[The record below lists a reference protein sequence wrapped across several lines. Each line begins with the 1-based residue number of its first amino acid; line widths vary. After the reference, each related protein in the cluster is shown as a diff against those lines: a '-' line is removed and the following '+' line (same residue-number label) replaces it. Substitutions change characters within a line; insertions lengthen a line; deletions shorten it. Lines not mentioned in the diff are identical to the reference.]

1 LSLLASL
8 LSIAVILLRS
18 GPAHANSLEELKN
31 LSIAELLQVRIITA
45 SKVSEPLFKSTS
57 DVTVFTSADIK
68 RSGARSYHDLLM
80 KVPGFIFNRTHSYA
94 GAATVRG
101 ADATRI
107 LTLIDGHVLNEPEKG
122 SAMNAFIDTLPVE
135 NIKRIEVIKGPGS
148 ALYGANAFL
157 GIIHIITKD
166 AGDIDGIEISAGT
179 EFESDQFVGR

>member
-1 LSLLASL
+1 MSLVASL
-8 LSIAVILLRS
+8 LSIMIVLLS
-18 GPAHANSLEELKN
+18 VGLAHANSLEKLTM
-31 LSIAELLQVRIITA
+31 LSMAELLQVRIITA
-45 SKVSEPLFKSTS
+45 SKVPEPLSKSTS

-68 RSGARSYHDLLM
+68 RSGARSYHDLL
-80 KVPGFIFNRTHSYA
+80 KRVPGFILNKTHS
-94 GAATVRG
+94 GAAAVSVRG
-101 ADATRI
+101 TGATRI

-122 SAMNAFIDTLPVE
+122 SAMNAFIDTLPIE

-166 AGDIDGIEISAGT
+166 ADDIDGIEISAGT